1 MPKREKESSKPLM
14 LKPIIFMLLLST
26 VLAYKEFKQ
35 CHPDWANDTLGVEGN
50 HTICEAGS
58 HLCSLAIVLNDC
70 YGRINNTEVTPK
82 NLNQWLKDN
91 KGYLERNMIDKN
103 MIRAVFKFTELVET
117 ND

>member
-1 MPKREKESSKPLM
+1 M

-26 VLAYKEFKQ
+26 ALAYQQFKQ
-35 CHPDWANDTLGVEGN
+35 CDPTWANDTLGLDGS
-50 HTICEAGS
+50 HTICEEGS

-70 YGRINNTEVTPK
+70 YGRINGSEVTPK

-91 KGYLERNMIDKN
+91 KGYFEKNMIDKN
-103 MIRAVFKFTELVET
+103 MIRAEFKFTEIFET